1 MPIERECI
9 KYKPERNDDFAK
21 DVFDAM
27 RYVNAIPFVTPFK
40 NDAVVKYVS
49 IVVTDVNVIVPNKVV
64 QVTFAD
70 GGKEKA
76 VCQYP
81 DVFDLETAI
90 GLCIAKH
97 AIGGQSEYHK
107 LVRDGIKT
115 YENKLKKE
123 KEENELQERIA
134 RKRAKRI
141 AYKKRKEERKR
152 EEAINIQKE
161 AYVRAM
167 QEINNTNK

>member
-1 MPIERECI
+1 MPVEYTKFET
-9 KYKPERNDDFAK
+9 KDFAK

-27 RYVNAIPFVTPFK
+27 RYVDVMPFATPFK
-40 NDAVVKYVS
+40 NDCIVKYVS
-49 IVVTDVNVIVPNKVV
+49 NVVTDVDIIVPNKVV

-107 LVRDGIKT
+107 LVRDGVKT
-115 YENKLKKE
+115 YKNKLKKE